1 MAPADADARR
11 ELRTIRAM
19 PYGSARTAAAE
30 VIVRRIDAEGPQ
42 ERLAEALLDLVEAYS
57 FTGQGDRSF
66 VTFARLL
73 RLWDSQPELFDE
85 SDEHNLFWE
94 FKWVAGDLPDYPP
107 RSPARAS
114 GRCTVRGSAGNGTVA
129 TLEWS
134 RRGWRGWP
142 CPLMTWTTA
151 PPAGS
156 DIRSTTSPRPDVSPR
171 RSRWG

>member
-94 FKWVAGDLPDYPP
+94 FKWVAGACPTIP
-107 RSPARAS
+107 RSPA
-114 GRCTVRGSAGNGTVA
+114 
-129 TLEWS
+129 S
-134 RRGWRGWP
+134 RPTPSLR
-142 CPLMTWTTA
+142 T
-151 PPAGS
+151 
-156 DIRSTTSPRPDVSPR
+156 
-171 RSRWG
+171 